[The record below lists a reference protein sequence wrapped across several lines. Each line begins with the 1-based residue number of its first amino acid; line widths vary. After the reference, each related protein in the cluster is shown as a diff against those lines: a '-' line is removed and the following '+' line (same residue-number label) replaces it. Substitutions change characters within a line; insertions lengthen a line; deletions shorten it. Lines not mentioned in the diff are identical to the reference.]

1 MVKKQQ
7 RNDRSPRLLS
17 PIKTLT
23 GAIRVIEAGA
33 DEIYCGVKIPG
44 FGDFELYRG
53 SGTQVTTY
61 DEYSKI
67 VEYAHTHGVRVLLTV
82 NQPFIT
88 NSLETHLRD
97 HIRTCLNLGTDALII
112 GDLGVLSLV
121 KELDGDAE
129 LCASTYLST
138 LNSETAT
145 FLKEI
150 GFDRVIL
157 ERHVTIDEITD
168 IVRSSDVKIEA
179 FVHGSGCSNI
189 NVNCYLYHFKYP
201 AMDRGL
207 LTIDG
212 IKFPCALPF
221 DIYDASTQEHL
232 GYAPVLDAYT
242 FCSLCRLPKLVH
254 SGLYGLKIE
263 GRGINEDYQESTTR
277 LYRESIDMILDGKE
291 KEFEK
296 KTNAWKESFT
306 PLPRDLPLT
315 NLRELCCEQRRCYY
329 SPLFHAPYR
338 EPLSWKTWTKL
349 QYKLLEVQK

>member
-1 MVKKQQ
+1 MIKSKTRGERVPK
-7 RNDRSPRLLS
+7 LLS
-17 PIKTLT
+17 PIKSIS
-23 GAIRVIEAGA
+23 GAIRVIDAGA

-61 DEYSKI
+61 DEYRRI
-67 VEYAHTHGVRVLLTV
+67 IEYAHTHEARVLLTI

-88 NSLETHLRD
+88 DTMETHLRK
-97 HIRTCLNLGTDALII
+97 HIEICLDLETDALII
-112 GDLGVLSLV
+112 GDLGVLSLA
-121 KELDGDAE
+121 KELGGDAE

-138 LNSETAT
+138 LNSENAT
-145 FLKEI
+145 FLKEM

-157 ERHVTIDEITD
+157 ERHVTVEEIAD
-168 IVRSSDVKIEA
+168 IVRSTDVKIEV

-221 DIYDASTQEHL
+221 EVYDTSTQEHL
-232 GYAPVLDAYT
+232 DTAPVLDAHT
-242 FCSLCRLPKLVH
+242 FCSLCRLPELVH
-254 SGLYGLKIE
+254 SGVYGLKIE

-277 LYRESIDMILDGKE
+277 LYRESIDMILKGKE
-291 KEFEK
+291 KEFIK
-296 KTNAWKESFT
+296 KLTAVKDNFV
-306 PLPRDLPLT
+306 PLPHDLPLT
-315 NLRELCCEQRRCYY
+315 RLNELCCEQQRCYY
-329 SPLFHAPYR
+329 SPLFHTPYR

-349 QYKLLEVQK
+349 QYKLLVLEK